1 MRFFKASLL
10 IILVISICGCGWW
23 KSLWIGPEPSNP
35 TAENL
40 YQRGHTFYQYG
51 RYDKALEVF
60 QRVKDEFPLS
70 EYALMAELGI
80 ADCHFTEENYIESEA
95 AYNGFI
101 ELHPANP
108 NVPYVMYQL
117 GMCHFEQ
124 LMELD
129 RDQTETLKARQEFER
144 LMVRFPNSKFAFMAE
159 KKLRECKQRQAEH
172 EFYVG
177 EFYYNQKRYGAAL
190 KRFEYVAKEYANLGV
205 DYKVNYYLAETK
217 KRIAEDEGRA
227 NQEAG
232 KVKK

>member
-1 MRFFKASLL
+1 VRFFKVSLI

-23 KSLWIGPEPSNP
+23 KSLWIGPEPKNP

-40 YQRGHTFYQYG
+40 YQRGHALYQYG

-70 EYALMAELGI
+70 EYALMADLGI
-80 ADCHFTEENYIESEA
+80 ADSHFVEENYIEAEA
-95 AYNGFI
+95 TYNGFI
-101 ELHPANP
+101 ELHPTNP

-124 LMELD
+124 LMDLD
-129 RDQTETLKARQEFER
+129 RDQTETQKARQEFER

-159 KKLRECKQRQAEH
+159 KKLKECKQRQAEH
-172 EFYVG
+172 EFYIG
-177 EFYYNQKRYGAAL
+177 EFYYNQKKYKAAL

-217 KRIAEDEGRA
+217 KRIQEDETRTRL
-227 NQEAG
+227 EAE
-232 KVKK
+232 KAKK